1 MPSPSDQSS
10 ARSGYS
16 NVLKHLGVM
25 VALSTVM
32 GLLVAGLFVPLA
44 ASLGYSAKVVDQT
57 MAQFPE
63 QLEEIPL
70 PQSSKVL
77 ARNGKVIATFYDENR
92 VNVKLSDISPIMR
105 EAIVAIEDYR
115 FYEHGALDLKGTL
128 RAFVNNQTSGGGT
141 QGGSSITQ
149 QLAKMTALAQAQTPA
164 QRRAAIEDTYQRK
177 LLELQQAIAFEQKH
191 TKDWIL
197 ERYLNIA
204 YFGDGAYGVQAAARH
219 YFSVDASELNAEQS
233 ALLAGLVK
241 NPSGYSP
248 TRFPDRAKAR
258 RNVVLARMGQ
268 LEVIPT
274 SQAQQLQQDDLN
286 LKVAP
291 TGNGCLASTSGPFF
305 CDYVRRYLLE
315 DPALG
320 DTVADRERLLDQGGL
335 TIQTTMAPAFQKA
348 ATNAAQD
355 AVDPTDQ
362 AIGALAMVQPGTGNV
377 LGIGQSRPM
386 GRDKSKGETF
396 LDYAVPTKYG
406 DSNGFQAGSTFKL
419 FVIAAA
425 LEQGMSPYTSINSP
439 AQVHLR
445 MNEFMLCND
454 EPYSDYSTWDPRN
467 STSSGVMNMYSGT
480 QLSVNT
486 FFAQLEQ
493 RTGIC
498 QPYQLA
504 QEMGVDLTD
513 PSHEMVPSFTLGV
526 ADVSPLEMA
535 SAYATFAARGLACQA
550 RPVTQITNPDGTVF
564 KRYPKQCS
572 QVMSEETADR
582 VNDILRGVMA
592 PGGFGS
598 ALNLNKQSAG
608 KTGTTQGNVSVW
620 FSGYTPAVATA
631 AMIAGANS
639 NGYPMTLN
647 GQRVGGSYI
656 GTAHGS
662 TVAGP
667 MWASA
672 MRAIQNLIP
681 DERFTPP
688 PYIAPPAPVRK
699 SPDEA
704 TDKPGQRK
712 HQGKKGNRNRRR

>member
-1 MPSPSDQSS
+1 
-10 ARSGYS
+10 
-16 NVLKHLGVM
+16 M
-25 VALSTVM
+25 VAISAVM

-44 ASLGYSAKVVDQT
+44 ASLGYGADVVDKTVQ
-57 MAQFPE
+57 QFPA
-63 QLEEIPL
+63 QLDEIPL

-77 ARNGKVIATFYDENR
+77 AANGKPIATFYDENR
-92 VNVKLSDISPIMR
+92 VSVKLDQIAPIMR
-105 EAIVAIEDYR
+105 QAIVAIEDYR

-128 RAFVNNQTSGGGT
+128 RAFINNQASGGGT

-177 LLELQQAIAFEQKH
+177 LMELRHAIAFEQKH

-204 YFGDGAYGVQAAARH
+204 YFGDGAYGVQAASRH
-219 YFSVDASELNAEQS
+219 YFSVNANELNPQQA

-241 NPSGYSP
+241 NPSGYTP
-248 TRFPDRAKAR
+248 TRFPDRAQAR
-258 RNVVLARMGQ
+258 RNVVLSRMGQ
-268 LEVIPT
+268 LDVIPP
-274 SQAQQLQQDDLN
+274 AEAAKLQQTDLG

-291 TGNGCLASTSGPFF
+291 SGNGCLASPTGPFF
-305 CDYVRRYLLE
+305 CDYVRRYLLD
-315 DPALG
+315 DPSLG
-320 DTVADRERLLDQGGL
+320 ATVADRERLLDQGGL
-335 TIQTTMAPAFQKA
+335 TIQTTMDPAFQRA
-348 ATNAAQD
+348 ATNAASG

-386 GRDKSKGETF
+386 GRDKKKGETF

-425 LEQGMSPYTSINSP
+425 LEEGMSPYTSINSP
-439 AQVHLR
+439 AQVSLQ
-445 MNEFMLCND
+445 MNKFMLCND

-498 QPYQLA
+498 KPYQLA

-513 PSHEMVPSFTLGV
+513 PQHEMVPSFTLGV

-535 SAYATFAARGLACQA
+535 TAYATFAARGLACQA
-550 RPVTQITNPDGTVF
+550 RPVTQINNPDGSVF
-564 KRYPKQCS
+564 KKYPKQCS
-572 QVMSEETADR
+572 QVMAQDTADR

-598 ALNLNKQSAG
+598 ALNINKQSAG

-620 FSGYTPAVATA
+620 FNGYTPAVATA

-639 NGYPMTLN
+639 NGYPMSLN
-647 GQRVGGSYI
+647 GQRVGGNYI

-672 MRAIQNLIP
+672 MRSIQDLIP
-681 DERFTPP
+681 ADTFTSPI
-688 PYIAPPAPVRK
+688 YIAPPAPVNP
-699 SPDEA
+699 SPSA
-704 TDKPGQRK
+704 KPNK
-712 HQGKKGNRNRRR
+712 NGKPNGGGGRKGNRNHGR

>member
-1 MPSPSDQSS
+1 MPSPSEQTD
-10 ARSGYS
+10 ARPGYA
-16 NVLKHLGVM
+16 NVFKHLGVM
-25 VALSTVM
+25 VAISAVM
-32 GLLVAGLFVPLA
+32 GLLVAGLVIPMA
-44 ASLGYSAKVVDQT
+44 ASLGYSANVVTKAVQ
-57 MAQFPE
+57 QFPD
-63 QLEEIPL
+63 QADEIPL

-77 ARNGKVIATFYDENR
+77 AKNGKLIATFYDENR
-92 VNVKLSDISPIMR
+92 VNVGLDQISPIMQQSL
-105 EAIVAIEDYR
+105 VAIEDYR

-128 RAFVNNQTSGGGT
+128 RAFIKNQTSDGGT

-149 QLAKMTALAQAQTPA
+149 QLAKMTALAQAQTPS
-164 QRRAAIEDTYQRK
+164 QRKAATADTYQRK
-177 LLELQQAIAFEQKH
+177 VLELREAIAFEQKH

-204 YFGDGAYGVQAAARH
+204 YFGDGAYGIQAAAKH
-219 YFSVDASELNAEQS
+219 YFSIDASELNAKQS

-248 TRFPDRAKAR
+248 TRFPDRAQAR
-258 RNVVLARMGQ
+258 RDVVLSRMGQ
-268 LEVIPT
+268 LNVISPQEAT
-274 SQAQQLQQDDLN
+274 ELQQKDLG

-291 TGNGCLASTSGPFF
+291 SGNGCLASQSGPFF
-305 CDYVRRYLLE
+305 CDYVRRYLLD

-320 DTVADRERLLDQGGL
+320 ATVADRERLLDQGGL
-335 TIQTTMAPAFQKA
+335 TIKTTMDPRFQRA
-348 ATNAAQD
+348 ADSAARG

-377 LGIGQSRPM
+377 LGLGQSRPM
-386 GRDKSKGETF
+386 GRDKKKGQTF

-425 LEQGMSPYTSINSP
+425 LEQDMSPYTSISSP

-454 EPYSDYSTWDPRN
+454 KPYSDYSTWDPRN

-498 QPYQLA
+498 APYRLA
-504 QEMGVDLTD
+504 KEMGVDLAD
-513 PSHEMVPSFTLGV
+513 PQHEMVPSFTLGV

-535 SAYATFAARGLACQA
+535 NAYATFAARGLACEA
-550 RPVTQITNPDGTVF
+550 RPVTQILNPDGSVF
-564 KRYPKQCS
+564 KDYPKQCS
-572 QVMSEETADR
+572 QVMEDTTADR

-598 ALNLNKQSAG
+598 SLNINKQSAG
-608 KTGTTQGNVSVW
+608 KTGTTQGNVAVW
-620 FSGYTPAVATA
+620 FNGYTPAVATA

-639 NGYPMTLN
+639 NGYPMSLN

-672 MRAIQNLIP
+672 MREVQDLLPA
-681 DERFTPP
+681 ETFT
-688 PYIAPPAPVRK
+688 APEYVARPAPVASSSSDKADRK
-699 SPDEA
+699 KKKSNRSK
-704 TDKPGQRK
+704 KP
-712 HQGKKGNRNRRR
+712 RNRRR